1 MKGKGEKMLNK
12 IKEMLIKTI
21 KYSIITGFIGGI
33 LSFVF
38 QWALYKGVYMGIL
51 IPGLGIIFYASIN
64 FIGLPSERRDF
75 FTGKMQQENKENP
88 DEKNKTLG
96 DSGWAPAFVGV
107 LMIVIA
113 LLIEGIFHS
122 L

>member
-1 MKGKGEKMLNK
+1 MFNK
-12 IKEMLIKTI
+12 VKEMFLKTI
-21 KYSIITGFIGGI
+21 TYSIIAGIIGGI
-33 LSFVF
+33 LSFLLKWHF
-38 QWALYKGVYMGIL
+38 YKGVYMGIL
-51 IPGLGIIFYASIN
+51 LPGLGIIFYASMN

-96 DSGWAPAFVGV
+96 DGGWAPAFVGV
-107 LMIVIA
+107 LMIAIA
-113 LLIEGIFHS
+113 LLIEAIFRT

>member
-1 MKGKGEKMLNK
+1 MLNK

-21 KYSIITGFIGGI
+21 KYSIIAGAIGGI
-33 LSFVF
+33 LSFLLK
-38 QWALYKGVYMGIL
+38 WPLYKGVYMGIL
-51 IPGLGIIFYASIN
+51 IPGLGIIFYASVN
-64 FIGLPSERRDF
+64 FVGLPSERRDF
-75 FTGKMQQENKENP
+75 FTGKMKLENKENA
-88 DEKNKTLG
+88 DEKNRTLG
-96 DSGWAPAFVGV
+96 DGGWAPAFVGV